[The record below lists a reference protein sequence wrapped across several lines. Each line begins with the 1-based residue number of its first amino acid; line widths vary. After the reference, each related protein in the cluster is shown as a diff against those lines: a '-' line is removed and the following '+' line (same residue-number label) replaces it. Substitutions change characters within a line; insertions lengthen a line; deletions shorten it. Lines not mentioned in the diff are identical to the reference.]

1 MVPAI
6 KAERPVSVQLAD
18 SRRDA
23 RQWASRAE
31 TCRWLDE
38 MNRRS
43 CRWRSFARRYGDRA
57 GRQPMVARV
66 DHGMIPRKIGPDEV
80 RK

>member
-23 RQWASRAE
+23 RQWASRAGSGPLYAAGYRRPGE
-31 TCRWLDE
+31 A
-38 MNRRS
+38 RS
-43 CRWRSFARRYGDRA
+43 CTILTADVMARLKAVKKSRGRYRGK
-57 GRQPMVARV
+57 VST
-66 DHGMIPRKIGPDEV
+66 
-80 RK
+80 